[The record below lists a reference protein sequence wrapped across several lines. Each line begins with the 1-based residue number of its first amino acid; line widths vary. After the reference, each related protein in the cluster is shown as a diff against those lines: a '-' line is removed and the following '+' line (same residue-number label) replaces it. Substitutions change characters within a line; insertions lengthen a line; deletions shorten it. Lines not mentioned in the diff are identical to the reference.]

1 MERQFSKDEDIFEA
15 CHLFLGEFYDP
26 YINDVD
32 AVVLAMY
39 RASKELTKLREEK
52 HKTNMIASMVHEF
65 ENSTNESVISSL
77 KERNTDLLMKIRKII
92 KHVGAGD
99 N

>member
-1 MERQFSKDEDIFEA
+1 MERQSSKDEDIFEA
-15 CHLFLGEFYDP
+15 CHLFLAEFYDP

-39 RASKELTKLREEK
+39 RASKELTKLRKQK
-52 HKTNMIASMVHEF
+52 HKTNMITSMVHEF

-77 KERNTDLLMKIRKII
+77 KKRNTDLLMKIRKII